1 MTDANTEADDQS
13 IDSLAAVWLE
23 LERRSASDPTFSIE
37 PAREASYRFEA
48 AVQGATQEELRL
60 AWEAARRAQAGNE
73 IGSEEWVHARS
84 VSELL
89 RVEYEVSRGDDR
101 A

>member
-1 MTDANTEADDQS
+1 MTDTDDPS
-13 IDSLAAVWLE
+13 IDSLAAAWLE

-48 AVQGATQEELRL
+48 AILGATQEELRL
-60 AWEAARRAQAGNE
+60 AWEAARQTQAGNE

-89 RVEYEVSRGDDR
+89 RVEYEASRADGR
-101 A
+101 E

>member
-1 MTDANTEADDQS
+1 MTDTDELS
-13 IDSLAAVWLE
+13 IDALAAAWLE

-37 PAREASYRFEA
+37 PARAASYRFEA
-48 AVQGATQEELRL
+48 AVRGATQEELRL
-60 AWEAARRAQAGNE
+60 AWEAARRAQAENE
-73 IGSEEWVHARS
+73 IGSEEWIHARS

-89 RVEYEVSRGDDR
+89 RVEYEASRDDDR